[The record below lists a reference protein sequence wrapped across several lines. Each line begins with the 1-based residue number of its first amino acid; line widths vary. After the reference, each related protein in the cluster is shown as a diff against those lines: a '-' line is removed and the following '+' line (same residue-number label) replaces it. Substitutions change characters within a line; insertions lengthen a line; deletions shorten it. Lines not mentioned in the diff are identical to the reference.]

1 MEIIYA
7 DEFVKQFRKLSRR
20 VQQNAIKQEEL
31 FRENPLHPSLNI
43 EKLRP
48 RAKDLWSIRVDNK
61 YRIIFR
67 YITNTKNEIYFLNI
81 GEHDYIYKYI
91 NPL

>member
-7 DEFVKQFRKLSRR
+7 DEFAKQFRKLSKRI
-20 VQQNAIKQEEL
+20 QQNAVKQEEV

-48 RAKDLWSIRVDNK
+48 RSKELWSIRVDKK

-67 YITNTKNEIYFLNI
+67 YTASTKSHVYFLAI
-81 GEHDYIYKYI
+81 GEHDFIYKFT
-91 NPL
+91 NRL